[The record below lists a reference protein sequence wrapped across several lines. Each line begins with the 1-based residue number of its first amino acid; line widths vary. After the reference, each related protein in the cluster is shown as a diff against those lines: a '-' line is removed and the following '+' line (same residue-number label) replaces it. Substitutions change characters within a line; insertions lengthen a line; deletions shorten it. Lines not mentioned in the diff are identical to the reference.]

1 MEPMP
6 PPPPPS
12 DPTPPETGLDP
23 RQRTVLAVLG
33 GLAAALVVAL
43 VIAALLTD
51 DADEAIVTDATT
63 STTATTVAE
72 DTTSTVEVPT
82 SSTGP
87 TTTTQ
92 PTTTTTT
99 TTTTTQPPRPVIDG
113 RGAVLVAPSTATRR
127 ELSEGRCET
136 LAADGWGAECGLFRG
151 KGSVELAWLV
161 ESRTVGDED
170 TRTARRAYVFRRVS
184 SGRYA
189 SVLEATDEDGTRF
202 ADVNVR
208 VVDVSGD
215 GAAEA
220 VFGFH
225 RPDVLAVDVVEGPG
239 KVVVHRDARRGSA
252 RVSPGQLDV
261 WEAAGSQFDHL
272 TIRYTDNAWR
282 IVANVKESPGQV
294 PPSQL

>member
-12 DPTPPETGLDP
+12 DPTPPQTRLDP
-23 RQRTVLAVLG
+23 RQRMVLGVLG

-51 DADEAIVTDATT
+51 DADEAVVTDATT

-72 DTTSTVEVPT
+72 ETTTTVEIPTST
-82 SSTGP
+82 TGP
-87 TTTTQ
+87 TTTTR
-92 PTTTTTT
+92 PTTTT

-136 LAADGWGAECGLFRG
+136 LAANGWGAECGLFRG
-151 KGSVELAWLV
+151 KGNAELAWLV
-161 ESRTVGDED
+161 ESKTVGDD
-170 TRTARRAYVFRRVS
+170 DDRTARRAYVFRRVS

-239 KVVVHRDARRGSA
+239 KVVVHRNARRGSA

-261 WEAAGSQFDHL
+261 WEAAGSQYDHL

>member
-1 MEPMP
+1 MEPTL
-6 PPPPPS
+6 PPS
-12 DPTPPETGLDP
+12 SPPETEPPTSRLDH
-23 RQRTVLAVLG
+23 RQRVVLAVLG

-43 VIAALLTD
+43 VLAALLTD
-51 DADEAIVTDATT
+51 DADEAVVTGATT
-63 STTATTVAE
+63 SSTASTVPE
-72 DTTSTVEVPT
+72 DTTTTVDLPT
-82 SSTGP
+82 STTGP
-87 TTTTQ
+87 TTTTR
-92 PTTTTTT
+92 PTTTT
-99 TTTTTQPPRPVIDG
+99 TTTTTQPPRPVVDG

-127 ELSEGRCET
+127 QMSDGRCET
-136 LAADGWGAECGLFRG
+136 LAAEGWGAECGLFRG
-151 KGSVELAWLV
+151 KGNVELAWLV
-161 ESRTVGDED
+161 ETRTVGEKEGV
-170 TRTARRAYVFRRVS
+170 TARRAYVFRRVS

-239 KVVVHRDARRGSA
+239 TVVVHRDARRGSA

-272 TIRYTDNAWR
+272 TIRFSDNAWR
-282 IVANVKESPGQV
+282 IVANVKQSPGQV

>member
-12 DPTPPETGLDP
+12 DPTPSGTRLDP
-23 RQRTVLAVLG
+23 RQRMVLGVLG

-127 ELSEGRCET
+127 ELSGGRCET

-151 KGSVELAWLV
+151 KGNAELAWLV
-161 ESRTVGDED
+161 ESKTVGDD
-170 TRTARRAYVFRRVS
+170 DNRTARRAYVFRRVS

>member
-6 PPPPPS
+6 PPSPPS
-12 DPTPPETGLDP
+12 DPTPPETRLDP
-23 RQRTVLAVLG
+23 RQRMVLGVLG

-43 VIAALLTD
+43 VIATLLVD
-51 DADEAIVTDATT
+51 DADEAVVTDATT
-63 STTATTVAE
+63 STTSTTVAE
-72 DTTSTVEVPT
+72 DTTTTVELPT
-82 SSTGP
+82 STTGP
-87 TTTTQ
+87 TTTTR
-92 PTTTTTT
+92 PTTTT

-127 ELSEGRCET
+127 EFSEGRCET

-151 KGSVELAWLV
+151 KGNAELAWLV
-161 ESRTVGDED
+161 ESKTVGDD
-170 TRTARRAYVFRRVS
+170 DDRTARRAYVFRRVS